1 MRGAF
6 GLSPG
11 ELLAVELAPG
21 PAWTDVVHRCWSEG
35 VAFLPVDVRLAGRE
49 RRALID
55 RAQPTGVLDATGEVT
70 LFPATPPVSEDVA
83 AVVATSGTSGVPR
96 AVELG
101 RSAVGAAV
109 EGSAAALGSPP
120 GDAWVSCLTP
130 AHIGGLLVLLRAEI
144 TGAPVVVLDAFDPLT
159 VGEAIASGSSVS
171 LVPTMVGRLL
181 DARVDVSPARLLLV
195 GGATLD
201 PGLRTEAE
209 ARGARIVQ
217 TYGLTESC
225 GGVVYEGDPFDG
237 TSVRLGG
244 DDRIELRG
252 PTLME
257 GYRADPASTGAAF
270 DAGGWLRTGDA
281 GRLDDSGRLHVVG
294 RLDDAI
300 RTGGETVWP
309 EEVER
314 ELMLHPKVRD
324 VAVAGRPDPD
334 RGRHVVAFVV
344 PLSAEDPP
352 SLDEVR
358 AYLAERIAPYKAPRQ
373 VALVSEVPRTVSGK
387 IRRSELPGTG

>member
-21 PAWTDVVHRCWSEG
+21 SAWIDVVHRCWSEG
-35 VAFLPVDVRLAGRE
+35 VAFLPVDIRLSVRE

-55 RAQPTGVLDATGEVT
+55 RAQPTGLLDAPGEVT
-70 LFPATPPVSEDVA
+70 LFTTAPPVSEEVA
-83 AVVATSGTSGVPR
+83 VFVATSGTSGVPR

-109 EGSAAALGSPP
+109 TGSATALGSPP

-130 AHIGGLLVLLRAEI
+130 AHIGGSLVLLRAEI
-144 TGAPVVVLDAFDPLT
+144 TGAPVVALDEFDPRV
-159 VGEAIASGSSVS
+159 VGETIASGSSVS

-225 GGVVYEGDPFDG
+225 GGVVYEGVPFEG

-257 GYRADPASTGAAF
+257 GYRADPAATGAAF
-270 DAGGWLRTGDA
+270 DTRGWLRTGDA
-281 GRLDDSGRLHVVG
+281 GRLDDGGRLHFVG

-314 ELMLHPKVRD
+314 ELLLHPKVRD
-324 VAVAGRPDPD
+324 VAVVGRPDPD
-334 RGRHVVAFVV
+334 WGARVVAFVV
-344 PLSAEDPP
+344 PADAAHPPRLDDLRGHVKESLAAFAAPRELVLVP
-352 SLDEVR
+352 SL
-358 AYLAERIAPYKAPRQ
+358 
-373 VALVSEVPRTVSGK
+373 PRTALGK
-387 IRRSELPGTG
+387 VRRSALG